1 MHLIQLLRRLKNLFR
16 RPNVVVRVR
25 LVGVLKAL
33 ALGKD
38 YLELNN
44 ANNVRD
50 VVNGLKS
57 VNDKLFRRVFDALRN
72 DLMPDIYIAVNNVDI
87 RLLKGLDTPINDND
101 EVLIIAYIHGG

>member
-1 MHLIQLLRRLKNLFR
+1 M
-16 RPNVVVRVR
+16 VVRVR

-50 VVNGLKS
+50 VINGLKS
-57 VNDKLFRRVFDALRN
+57 VNDKLFRRVFDASRN

>member
-1 MHLIQLLRRLKNLFR
+1 
-16 RPNVVVRVR
+16 VVVRVR

-50 VVNGLKS
+50 VINGLKS
-57 VNDKLFRRVFDALRN
+57 VNDKLFRRVFDVSRN

>member
-1 MHLIQLLRRLKNLFR
+1 
-16 RPNVVVRVR
+16 VVVRVR

-57 VNDKLFRRVFDALRN
+57 VNDKLFRRVFDASRN

>member
-1 MHLIQLLRRLKNLFR
+1 
-16 RPNVVVRVR
+16 VVVRVR

-50 VVNGLKS
+50 VINGLKS
-57 VNDKLFRRVFDALRN
+57 VNDKLFRRVFDASRN

>member
-1 MHLIQLLRRLKNLFR
+1 
-16 RPNVVVRVR
+16 VVVRVR

-57 VNDKLFRRVFDALRN
+57 VNDKLFRRVFDTSRN

>member
-1 MHLIQLLRRLKNLFR
+1 M
-16 RPNVVVRVR
+16 VVRVR

-57 VNDKLFRRVFDALRN
+57 VNDKLFRRVFDASRN